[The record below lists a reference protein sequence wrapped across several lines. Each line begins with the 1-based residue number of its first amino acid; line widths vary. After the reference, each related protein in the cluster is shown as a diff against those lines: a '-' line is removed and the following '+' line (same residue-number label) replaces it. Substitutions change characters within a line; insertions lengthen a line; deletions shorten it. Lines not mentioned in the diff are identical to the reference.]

1 MRFDELRKKF
11 LGRGLLAAL
20 FIVAAAAALYG
31 GGVLLKADADPTG
44 VPDSVAKDPLDMLK
58 NARLVPKQRLA
69 ITYRDNNWNIN
80 NFVFT
85 DKDNDVMTTDMR
97 EPNQSQTLY
106 ASSMRANDSYNYV
119 FASAS
124 TEGYISSEVTLSPD
138 LCGDTAVMVRKNILV
153 NS

>member
-1 MRFDELRKKF
+1 MRYVAQPVHSVSRLLYRDRFLSFLYPSTTALIIRSGVMRFDELRKKF

-85 DKDNDVMTTDMR
+85 DKDNDVMTTDRR
-97 EPNQSQTLY
+97 EPNQSQPL
-106 ASSMRANDSYNYV
+106 
-119 FASAS
+119 
-124 TEGYISSEVTLSPD
+124 
-138 LCGDTAVMVRKNILV
+138 
-153 NS
+153 

>member
-1 MRFDELRKKF
+1 MGGSGVMRFDELRKKF

-97 EPNQSQTLY
+97 EPNQ
-106 ASSMRANDSYNYV
+106 
-119 FASAS
+119 
-124 TEGYISSEVTLSPD
+124 
-138 LCGDTAVMVRKNILV
+138 
-153 NS
+153 